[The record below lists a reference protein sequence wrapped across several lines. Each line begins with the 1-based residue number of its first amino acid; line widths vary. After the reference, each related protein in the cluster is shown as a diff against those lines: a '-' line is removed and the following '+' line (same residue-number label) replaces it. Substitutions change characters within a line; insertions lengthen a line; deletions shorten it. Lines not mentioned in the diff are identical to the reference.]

1 MLKKIFLSIVHL
13 FCAILILIVGMV
25 EYTKENYISSF
36 LMYGFGILFIVAII
50 LMLLDRD

>member
-13 FCAILILIVGMV
+13 FCAILIFMVGMV
-25 EYTKENYISSF
+25 EYAKENYISSF
-36 LMYGFGILFIVAII
+36 LMYACGSFFIISII